1 MPRSGVRPALLAL
14 LAGLAVLVAGCTKP
28 VPGVTIAANGQS
40 LRSEATQYV
49 QDGKLRTNDAGAKV
63 LTVRTGDVVNI
74 SVDKATKEAGWAV
87 RVGDTAFPVIED
99 KFHFS
104 FTVPPFSGTNE
115 VPLAVFQAPP
125 NGGPAAGSWVFTL
138 RQDL

>member
-1 MPRSGVRPALLAL
+1 MPRPGVRPIL
-14 LAGLAVLVAGCTKP
+14 LAVLASLTVFVAGCQKP
-28 VPGVTIAANGQS
+28 VPGVTIAANGTS

-49 QDGKLRTNDAGAKV
+49 QDGTVRSSNAGAKV

-99 KFHFS
+99 KFHFA
-104 FTVPPFSGTNE
+104 FTVPTFSGTNE

-138 RQDL
+138 RQDF

>member
-1 MPRSGVRPALLAL
+1 MPRPGVRPFLA
-14 LAGLAVLVAGCTKP
+14 AVLACLVVLVVGCTKP
-28 VPGVTIAANGQS
+28 VPGVTIVANGTS

-49 QDGKLRTNDAGAKV
+49 QDGKLRTNRAGAKI
-63 LTVRTGDVVNI
+63 LKVRTGDVVNI
-74 SVDKATKEAGWAV
+74 SVDKPTKEAGWAV

-104 FTVPPFSGTNE
+104 FTVPAFVGTNE